1 MRDRL
6 KELLNNSYAPYS
18 NFRVS
23 AVVVMKD
30 GTSFNGVNVENAAY
44 GSSICAERSAILSA
58 ISNGYKKN
66 DFDKLYVMCDNK
78 KVGMPCF
85 ACRQVI
91 LELFDK
97 DSTITCMN
105 PYEDEITLSVKDLC
119 PYPFDSEDLKGK
131 VDLLA

>member
-44 GSSICAERSAILSA
+44 GSSICAERSAILAA
-58 ISNGYKKN
+58 ISNGYKN
-66 DFDKLYVMCDNK
+66 ETN
-78 KVGMPCF
+78 
-85 ACRQVI
+85 
-91 LELFDK
+91 
-97 DSTITCMN
+97 
-105 PYEDEITLSVKDLC
+105 
-119 PYPFDSEDLKGK
+119 
-131 VDLLA
+131 